1 MFLDIDTDKDALLFI
16 DPFRVKN
23 SRSLPLANVADE
35 KIVSFFKWVFDLYA
49 KGKKEEALDLLVFS
63 KETNELHLGY
73 SRTHGMGRGVS
84 KEALDE
90 VFDSIL
96 RNPSIASEILTN
108 PSSLV
113 ILVPGFGEDRLS
125 DLTASIIKKELYEF
139 TMEQGSLFGMEVDD
153 VELHDYGHYWDH
165 TECLWKPLIGK
176 SIRDEYGNP
185 ILFTPKDL
193 VTDKLNY
200 SAERFMFGVIFP
212 VLKKEHI
219 RLGSSLVRY
228 ESRANGEI
236 IEIAPNNDMLYEYEV
251 KTHFTKNKVKRFN
264 LKKTLETPEYY
275 LYYIKRV
282 SKSRNNK
289 TLDDVILDE
298 IIDKG
303 N

>member
-1 MFLDIDTDKDALLFI
+1 MDIDTDRDALLFI
-16 DPFRVKN
+16 DPLRVKN
-23 SRSLPLANVADE
+23 SKILPLANVADE
-35 KIVSFFKWVFDLYA
+35 KIDSFFKWVFSLYA

-125 DLTASIIKKELYEF
+125 DLTASIIKKELYSF
-139 TMEQGSLFGMEVDD
+139 TMDQASLLGFEVDD

-165 TECLWKPLIGK
+165 TEFLWKPLIGK

-193 VTDKLNY
+193 VTNKLNY
-200 SAERFMFGVIFP
+200 SAERFMSGVIFP
-212 VLKKEHI
+212 VLKKQHI

-236 IEIAPNNDMLYEYEV
+236 VEIAPNNDMLYEYEV
-251 KTHFTKNKVKRFN
+251 KPHYSINKVKRFN

-282 SKSRNNK
+282 SKKRNSK
-289 TLDDVILDE
+289 TLDDEILDE